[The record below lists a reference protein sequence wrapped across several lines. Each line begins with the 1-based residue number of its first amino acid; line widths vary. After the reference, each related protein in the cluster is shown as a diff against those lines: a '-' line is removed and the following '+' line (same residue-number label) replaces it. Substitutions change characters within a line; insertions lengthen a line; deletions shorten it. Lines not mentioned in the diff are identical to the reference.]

1 MLAFIVALPST
12 RWVPARVRRAGR
24 ADNFVSAVRPR
35 RAAQSLVGE
44 GHDVTDNPLMSIRGL
59 TKHFGGLTAVEDLG
73 LDLFPGEILAL
84 IGPNG
89 AGKTTTFNLI
99 AGVFRPTVGSIALGG
114 VRIDGL
120 PVHRIAAMG
129 LMRTFQHNMPF
140 AGMSLTDNILVG
152 CHTRCCGSLFDI
164 LLGRRRFRDQETT
177 ARDRATELIS
187 FVGLQDCLDRD
198 VATLSFGEG
207 RLLELARA
215 LAGKPRVIL
224 LDEPA
229 AGLTQPE
236 IARLGATIRN
246 VAAHGI
252 AVLLIEH
259 DMHFLLPLAQR
270 VVVMNFDRKI
280 AEGAPD
286 EVVRNP
292 EVIEAYLGE
301 AVGGMTTRPDYA

>member
-1 MLAFIVALPST
+1 M
-12 RWVPARVRRAGR
+12 
-24 ADNFVSAVRPR
+24 SA
-35 RAAQSLVGE
+35 A
-44 GHDVTDNPLMSIRGL
+44 PLISVRGL
-59 TKHFGGLTAVEDLG
+59 SKHFGGLTAVQELTFDVR
-73 LDLFPGEILAL
+73 PGEILAM

-99 AGVFRPTVGSIALGG
+99 AGAFTPSTGSIALAGE
-114 VRIDGL
+114 RIDGL
-120 PVHRIAAMG
+120 PMHAIAARG

-152 CHTRCCGSLFDI
+152 CHTRCGASLLDI
-164 LLGRRRFRDQETT
+164 LIGRRRFREQEEA
-177 ARDRATELIS
+177 ARRRAAELIE
-187 FVGLQDCLDRD
+187 FVGLQDRIDHD
-198 VATLSFGEG
+198 VTTLSFGEG

-215 LAGKPRVIL
+215 LAPEPCGIL

-236 IARLGATIRN
+236 TARLGAVIREI
-246 VAAHGI
+246 AARGV

-270 VVVMNFDRKI
+270 VVVMNFGRKI

-286 EVVRNP
+286 AIVRDRQ
-292 EVIEAYLGE
+292 VIEAYLGE
-301 AVGGMTTRPDYA
+301 AVGGMALGPADA